1 MIDSRDL
8 RLGNCIKLEYEDFNN
23 YSEDSQID
31 HNNNI
36 WIVESIRE
44 YDIWVYNSIEHISHT
59 DNTDTFEPI
68 PLTEEI
74 LLKCG
79 FSITESIFH
88 DNTNAYEIKS
98 WGRIVLINGILQSD
112 EFYFLDGLSTEIK
125 YLHQLQNLYFAL
137 TNEELTIQ
145 L

>member
-23 YSEDSQID
+23 YSEDAQID

-44 YDIWVYNSIEHISHT
+44 YDIWVYNSIENISHT

-79 FSITESIFH
+79 FEKIENGWKVIDFICFKISWERLAGLTLTFENESIYISH
-88 DNTNAYEIKS
+88 IKH
-98 WGRIVLINGILQSD
+98 
-112 EFYFLDGLSTEIK
+112 
-125 YLHQLQNLYFAL
+125 LHQLQNLYFAL